1 MLGSFLIAPH
11 TGSYDT
17 VALMI
22 GAWLTAFS
30 AKKVVVRALATAFFT
45 PIPWLLQL
53 FDKPWSGLPALL
65 LFGLLLAMV
74 WERVPLPHGRGSV
87 PNHDC
92 EGAVA

>member
-1 MLGSFLIAPH
+1 MLASFLIAPH

-30 AKKVVVRALATAFFT
+30 AKKVAVRAVATAFFT

-53 FDKPWSGLPALL
+53 FGKPWSGLPALL
-65 LFGLLLAMV
+65 LFGLLLAMAM
-74 WERVPLPHGRGSV
+74 ERIPMSLRRRSV
-87 PNHDC
+87 RDHDC
-92 EGAVA
+92 AGVAA